1 MESRT
6 TPELWRDAVR
16 DAPDGPAYLE
26 ETADDWRPVSWDEAA
41 ERVSALAQGL
51 LARGVRHGDRVA
63 VLSRTRLEWI
73 LLDWAVMSIGAVVV
87 GLYPTS
93 SAKECEYILDH
104 CEAVLAFTE
113 DEDQTRKLV
122 SVRGSLPNLR
132 EIIPFDWLEKLES
145 DGRLARH
152 LQPEPVEEDDL
163 ATLIYTSGTTG
174 PPKGCMLTHRNL
186 VTAAIRVVEG
196 MNQPDDIVLLFLPLA
211 HSYGR
216 LAHQAATH
224 RGATVALVADVARV
238 PEALVTLRPTVLPA
252 VPRVYEKVHANALG
266 EIERAGGLRSRIGLW
281 ALGVG
286 ARTSRARREGAPVG
300 AVLALQ
306 QRLADRLV
314 FAKVRERL
322 GGRLRVGVSGAA
334 PLSTDVMEFFHSLGV
349 PVIEGYGLT
358 ETASSATV
366 NEPGDFRI
374 GTVGRPVEGAEVR
387 LADDGEILIRS
398 PSVFAGYY
406 KDPEATAEALTEDG
420 WFRTGDVGEI
430 DDEGFLRITDRKKD
444 LIITAGGKN
453 IAPQNLENALKSS
466 RFVSQALVVGD
477 RRPYVTALVTL
488 DEAELASSGR
498 DPQKLVQELVDDVN
512 RDRTRVE
519 QIKRFV
525 ILPRDFSQEEG
536 EVTPTLKLRRRVI
549 HEHFADEIEHLYAGL
564 AQDALGAVV
573 LGSVRAAE
581 AVDPDDRAGV
591 RRVDEAPAAD
601 VDPDVAEAVEEDEV
615 AGLELAPR
623 DRDRVGV
630 VVLRHGVVRQRDAHL
645 RIHVRDEPRAVE
657 ATGLS
662 PPHAYG
668 TPR

>member
-1 MESRT
+1 MENLT

-16 DAPDGPAYLE
+16 DAPAGPAYLE
-26 ETADDWRPVSWDEAA
+26 ETTDDWRPVSWDEAA

-266 EIERAGGLRSRIGLW
+266 EIERAGGLRRRIGLW
-281 ALGVG
+281 ALRVG
-286 ARTSRARREGAPVG
+286 ARTSRARREGAHVG
-300 AVLALQ
+300 FVLALQ

-406 KDPEATAEALTEDG
+406 KDPDATAEALSEDG

-430 DDEGFLRITDRKKD
+430 DEEGFLRITDRKKD

-525 ILPRDFSQEEG
+525 ILPRDFSQDEG

-549 HEHFADEIEHLYAGL
+549 HEHFADEIERLYAG
-564 AQDALGAVV
+564 
-573 LGSVRAAE
+573 E
-581 AVDPDDRAGV
+581 AG
-591 RRVDEAPAAD
+591 
-601 VDPDVAEAVEEDEV
+601 
-615 AGLELAPR
+615 
-623 DRDRVGV
+623 
-630 VVLRHGVVRQRDAHL
+630 
-645 RIHVRDEPRAVE
+645 
-657 ATGLS
+657 
-662 PPHAYG
+662 
-668 TPR
+668 

>member
-6 TPELWRDAVR
+6 TPELWRHAVR
-16 DAPDGPAYLE
+16 NAPAEPAYLE

-41 ERVSALAQGL
+41 ERIDALAQGL

-73 LLDWAVMSIGAVVV
+73 LLDWAIMSIGAVVV
-87 GLYPTS
+87 GLYPTN
-93 SAKECEYILDH
+93 SAKECEYILGH

-113 DEDQTRKLV
+113 DEEQTRKLV
-122 SVRGSLPNLR
+122 SVRGSLPALR

-152 LQPEPVEEDDL
+152 LRPEPVEEDDL

-186 VTAAIRVVEG
+186 VNAAMCVVEG
-196 MNQPDDIVLLFLPLA
+196 MNKPGDTVLLFLPLA

-216 LAHQAATH
+216 LAHQAATY

-238 PEALVTLRPTVLPA
+238 PEALATVRPTILPA
-252 VPRVYEKVHANALG
+252 VPRVYEKIHANTLG
-266 EIERAGGLRSRIGLW
+266 EIERAGGLRRRIGLW
-281 ALGVG
+281 GLNVG
-286 ARTSRARREGAPVG
+286 ARTSRARREGAGVSG
-300 AVLALQ
+300 LLALK

-314 FAKVRERL
+314 FVKVRERL
-322 GGRLRVGVSGAA
+322 GGRLRIGVSGAA
-334 PLSTDVMEFFHSLGV
+334 PLSPDVMEFFHALGV

-366 NEPGDFRI
+366 NEPADFRI

-387 LADDGEILIRS
+387 LAEDGEILIRS
-398 PSVFAGYY
+398 DSVFAGYY
-406 KDPEATAEALTEDG
+406 KEPDATTAALTDDS
-420 WFRTGDVGEI
+420 WLRTGDVGEI
-430 DDEGFLRITDRKKD
+430 DEEGFLRITDRKKD

-466 RFVSQALVVGD
+466 RFVSQALIVGD
-477 RRPYVTALVTL
+477 RRPYVTALLTL

-498 DPQKLVQELVDDVN
+498 EPQELVQALVDDVN

-549 HEHFADEIEHLYAGL
+549 HEHFADEIERLYAG
-564 AQDALGAVV
+564 
-573 LGSVRAAE
+573 E
-581 AVDPDDRAGV
+581 AG
-591 RRVDEAPAAD
+591 
-601 VDPDVAEAVEEDEV
+601 
-615 AGLELAPR
+615 
-623 DRDRVGV
+623 
-630 VVLRHGVVRQRDAHL
+630 
-645 RIHVRDEPRAVE
+645 
-657 ATGLS
+657 
-662 PPHAYG
+662 
-668 TPR
+668 